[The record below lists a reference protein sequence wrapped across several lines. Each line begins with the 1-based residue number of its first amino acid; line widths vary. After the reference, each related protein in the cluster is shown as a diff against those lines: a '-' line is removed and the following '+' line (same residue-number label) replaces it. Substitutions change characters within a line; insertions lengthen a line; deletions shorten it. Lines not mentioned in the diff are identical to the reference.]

1 MQRGGKAGVKDDHR
15 NFPWYR
21 GMPIAVIAIIAI
33 LSILAYVRIDL
44 RAEAIADN
52 EGSGLLTTGSLGII
66 SHDNQSQDH
75 LKLPRFVS
83 LKSDRV
89 NVRRGPSSDHAIAWV
104 YNRKK
109 LPVEIIA
116 EFEHW
121 RRVRDSDGEEGW
133 VYQSLLSGHR
143 TAIVAPWIKGKTVRM
158 LRDPETQAS
167 VVALL
172 GPGVIGDVESCLGT
186 WCRLNIEG
194 HEGWIDQAMLW
205 GVYPG
210 EHVQN

>member
-1 MQRGGKAGVKDDHR
+1 MGLLAVVGTLAG
-15 NFPWYR
+15 
-21 GMPIAVIAIIAI
+21 
-33 LSILAYVRIDL
+33 LSVLAYTGLDL
-44 RAEAIADN
+44 HSMATAGGN
-52 EGSGLLTTGSLGII
+52 ESSPETTASL
-66 SHDNQSQDH
+66 SSANSDTPATNRP
-75 LKLPRFVS
+75 KLPRFVS

-104 YNRKK
+104 YNRKN

-133 VYQSLLSGHR
+133 VYQSLLTGRR
-143 TAIVAPWIKGKTVRM
+143 TAIVAPWIKGKTVPM
-158 LRDPETQAS
+158 LHDPASEAS

-172 GPGVIGDVESCLGT
+172 GPGVIGEVVSCSGS
-186 WCRLNIEG
+186 WCRLDIEG

-210 EHVQN
+210 ETIEN

>member
-1 MQRGGKAGVKDDHR
+1 MVDRRKISWH
-15 NFPWYR
+15 R
-21 GMPIAVIAIIAI
+21 GMPVAAIAIIAV
-33 LSILAYVRIDL
+33 LSVVAYAGINL
-44 RAEAIADN
+44 RAEATAGN
-52 EGSGLLTTGSLGII
+52 EGSDPLTTGSLGTK
-66 SHDNQSQDH
+66 SHDSQSQDH

-121 RRVRDSDGEEGW
+121 RRIRGSDGTEGW

-143 TAIVAPWIKGKTVRM
+143 TAIVAPWIKGKTVPM
-158 LRDPETQAS
+158 LHDPESQAS

-172 GPGVIGDVESCLGT
+172 GPGVIGDVESCSGT
-186 WCRLNIEG
+186 WCRLNVEG

-210 EHVQN
+210 EHVEN

>member
-1 MQRGGKAGVKDDHR
+1 MKAGHHNR
-15 NFPWYR
+15 RAWHSGFPL
-21 GMPIAVIAIIAI
+21 AAAAIVGGLLI
-33 LSILAYVRIDL
+33 LVYAGTDL
-44 RAEAIADN
+44 RSAATAGDETSSAGMTA
-52 EGSGLLTTGSLGII
+52 SLQAA
-66 SHDNQSQDH
+66 SKDSQSPGH

-89 NVRRGPSSDHAIAWV
+89 NVRRGPSSEHAISWI
-104 YNRKK
+104 YNRKS

-133 VYQSLLSGHR
+133 VYKSLLSGRR
-143 TAIVAPWIKGKTVRM
+143 TATVAPWIKGKTVPM
-158 LRDPETQAS
+158 LHDPEAQAS

-172 GPGVIGDVESCLGT
+172 GPGVIGEVESCSGS
-186 WCRLNIEG
+186 WCRLNVKG
-194 HEGWIDQAMLW
+194 HEGWIQQALLW

-210 EHVQN
+210 EHIAN

>member
-1 MQRGGKAGVKDDHR
+1 MGIRSTGLWRRAFPVGVAAG
-15 NFPWYR
+15 
-21 GMPIAVIAIIAI
+21 IAGLAA
-33 LSILAYVRIDL
+33 LAYGGLDL
-44 RAEAIADN
+44 RSMA
-52 EGSGLLTTGSLGII
+52 TTGSEAASAEATGSLLSTGND
-66 SHDNQSQDH
+66 SQPQSSLQ
-75 LKLPRFVS
+75 LPRFVS

-104 YNRKK
+104 YNRKA

-133 VYQSLLSGHR
+133 VYQSLLTGRR
-143 TAIVAPWIKGKTVRM
+143 TAVVAPWIQGKTVPM
-158 LRDPETQAS
+158 LHDPETQAS

-172 GPGVIGDVESCLGT
+172 GPGVIGEVESCSGS
-186 WCRLNIEG
+186 WCRLSVG
-194 HEGWIDQAMLW
+194 GYEGWLDQAMLW

-210 EHVQN
+210 ERIEN

>member
-1 MQRGGKAGVKDDHR
+1 MKDDHR

-21 GMPIAVIAIIAI
+21 GIPIAAIAIIVV
-33 LSILAYVRIDL
+33 LSIVAYAGIDL
-44 RAEAIADN
+44 RTEATAGN
-52 EGSGLLTTGSLGII
+52 GGSAPLTTSSLGTIG
-66 SHDNQSQDH
+66 HDDNSQDN

-104 YNRKK
+104 YNCKK
-109 LPVEIIA
+109 LPVEIVA
-116 EFEHW
+116 QFEHW

-143 TAIVAPWIKGKTVRM
+143 TAIVAPWIKGKTVPM
-158 LRDPETQAS
+158 LHDPETQAS

-172 GPGVIGDVESCLGT
+172 GPGVIGDVESCSGT
-186 WCRLNIEG
+186 WCRLNIGG

-210 EHVQN
+210 EHVEN